1 MRTPIEELQQLEKV
15 SLRRQLRTID
25 AIDGVKILQNG
36 SWYTNFGSND
46 YLGLSQHSLVKEAFE
61 RGVQEWGAGAG
72 ASRLVT
78 GSLGAHAQLETWL
91 AEAKGSEAALSF
103 ANGYST
109 ALGVVS
115 ALAGKGD
122 VVILDKL
129 CHASLIDG
137 ARLSGAKIRVFG
149 HNRIDQLEAIL
160 GQVAS
165 KNHAAQRVLVITE
178 SVFSMDGDHARLED
192 IVALKKRYE
201 FVLMVD
207 EAHGVG
213 VLGQKGLGLVEQLG
227 LSESVDIQMG
237 TLGKAAGVAGGY
249 VCATRDYIDWLTN
262 RARSLIYSSAPPP
275 AQALA
280 ALTALRL
287 ISSEAGAQRRE
298 ALWKNI
304 ACFKNHAQLDEM
316 PSSAIIPWH
325 VGESARALELQ
336 DELKK
341 AGFFCPAIR
350 YPTVPRNTARLRI
363 TITSQHKEE
372 EIKIFAKKLL
382 ALRAEDRCED

>member
-1 MRTPIEELQQLEKV
+1 MRTPREELQQLEEAA
-15 SLRRQLRTID
+15 LRRQLRTIE
-25 AIDGVKILQNG
+25 AIEGTEICENG

-46 YLGLSQHSLVKEAFE
+46 YLGLSQHPLVKEAFE
-61 RGVQEWGAGAG
+61 RGVQEWGVGAG

-78 GSLGAHAQLETWL
+78 GSLGAHDQLETWL

-115 ALAGKGD
+115 GLVGKED

-149 HNRIDQLEAIL
+149 HNRIDQLETIL
-160 GQVAS
+160 TQVAA
-165 KNHAAQRVLVITE
+165 KRCAAQRVLVLTE
-178 SVFSMDGDHARLED
+178 SVFSMDGDYARLED
-192 IVALKKRYE
+192 IVALKERYE

-213 VLGQKGLGLVEQLG
+213 VLGHKGLGLVEQLG

-249 VCATRDYIDWLTN
+249 ICASRDYIDLFTN

-280 ALTALRL
+280 ALAALRL
-287 ISSEAGAQRRE
+287 MSSDAGAERRE
-298 ALWKNI
+298 ALWENI
-304 ACFKNHAQLDEM
+304 ACFKDHAQLNKV

-325 VGESARALELQ
+325 VGESTQALELQ
-336 DELKK
+336 DKLKTS
-341 AGFFCPAIR
+341 GFFCPAIR

-363 TITSQHKEE
+363 TITSQHSGEA
-372 EIKIFAKKLL
+372 IQAFAQKLL
-382 ALRAEDRCED
+382 TLRAEERDED